1 MSDSRMILIT
11 GVTRGIGRAL
21 TERLAGMGHTMV
33 GCGRSE
39 TEIKEL
45 RNNLGAPHRFDMLD
59 ITDWPAV
66 LAWSQSVIGESGPPD
81 LLVNNAGVINRSARL
96 WEVSDEEFQA
106 VLLTNVCGTANLIR
120 ACLPAMIE
128 RGRGVVANISSGW
141 GRSTAPEV
149 APYCASKYAVEGL
162 TAALAQELPS
172 GLAAVAV
179 NPGVIHTDMLRS
191 CWGDSAAACPSPGEW
206 AGRAA
211 PFLLA
216 LSASDNGRAVT
227 V

>member
-21 TERLAGMGHTMV
+21 AEKLAGMGHTV
-33 GCGRSE
+33 IGCGRSKADIE
-39 TEIKEL
+39 EL
-45 RNNLGAPHRFDMLD
+45 RDEHGAPHRFDMLD
-59 ITDWPAV
+59 VTSWPAV
-66 LAWSQSVIGESGPPD
+66 RDWSQSVLGESGPPD
-81 LLVNNAGVINRSARL
+81 LLVNNAGVINRNARL
-96 WEVSDEEFQA
+96 WEVSDKEFQA

-128 RGRGVVANISSGW
+128 RGHGVVANISSGW
-141 GRSTAPEV
+141 GRFTAPEV

-162 TAALAQELPS
+162 TAALSQELPP

-191 CWGDSAAACPSPGEW
+191 CWGDGAADCPSPGEW